1 MGWKTVFGHSAHV
14 FHGVEWRR
22 GCPIIYAAG
31 DLVDDYY
38 VDPAFRND
46 HQLLFELEL
55 DGREAR
61 RLVMR
66 PLFISDCQVRPAN
79 EAQRHWIH
87 AQMTRLCRDLGTD
100 VKANGELLETAPP

>member
-55 DGREAR
+55 DGHDAT

-87 AQMTRLCRDLGTD
+87 AQMTRLCRDLGTRVEVD
-100 VKANGELLETAPP
+100 GELLAAPAQ